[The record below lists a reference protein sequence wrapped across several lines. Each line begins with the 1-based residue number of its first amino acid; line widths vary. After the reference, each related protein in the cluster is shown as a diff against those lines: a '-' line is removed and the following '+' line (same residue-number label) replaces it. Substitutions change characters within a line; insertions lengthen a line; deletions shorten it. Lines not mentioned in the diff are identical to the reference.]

1 MSAALYRHS
10 VWLNRL
16 VMGFAI
22 VVFSLIAVRTIGDPV
37 KASAPHKILLG
48 SPEAITNTRISGAVF
63 LAMALVLAGSV
74 ISRQRH
80 RAALLLLAIFS
91 GVLTAVRL
99 FGLVVDGPAPFTL
112 TVLKPE
118 IAVTVLAAVA
128 YGFERRAGGGAFGI
142 GRAARAGRDPG

>member
-1 MSAALYRHS
+1 MYRHS

-22 VVFSLIAVRTIGDPV
+22 LVFTLIAARYIGDPV
-37 KASAPHKILLG
+37 RTEAPHKIVLG
-48 SPEAITNTRISGAVF
+48 SPEAMTNTRVSGGVF

-74 ISRQRH
+74 IARERH

-91 GVLTAVRL
+91 AVLTAVRL

-112 TVLKPE
+112 RVLKPE

-128 YGFERRAGGGAFGI
+128 YALERR
-142 GRAARAGRDPG
+142 RATP

>member
-1 MSAALYRHS
+1 MNAALNRHS

-22 VVFSLIAVRTIGDPV
+22 LVFSLIAVRTILDPV
-37 KASAPHKILLG
+37 GSAAAHKIVLG
-48 SPEAITNTRISGAVF
+48 SPAAITNTRISGGVF

-74 ISRQRH
+74 IARQRH
-80 RAALLLLAIFS
+80 RSALLLLAVFS
-91 GVLTAVRL
+91 AVLTAVRL

-112 TVLKPE
+112 KVLKPE

-128 YGFERRAGGGAFGI
+128 YTLERR
-142 GRAARAGRDPG
+142 RATP